1 MLTSGV
7 YQTPNIKME
16 RRAKMSTLEK
26 TIGIL
31 NKLTE
36 SQIEIIYNYA
46 QFINSQQITIEQKKT
61 ETVDDVLESLVGI
74 LPDTGKTL
82 QQYREERTSDR
93 YETAD

>member
-1 MLTSGV
+1 
-7 YQTPNIKME
+7 ME
-16 RRAKMSTLEK
+16 RREKMSTLEK

-82 QQYREERTSDR
+82 EQYREERISDR

>member
-1 MLTSGV
+1 
-7 YQTPNIKME
+7 ME

-82 QQYREERTSDR
+82 EQYREERISDR